1 MVQEKGLTNKHGKVF
16 TKSDDFMVEAG
27 LRQPKVEVVNFSKTK
42 EEHNKL
48 KEVKPLL
55 VELEE
60 IIIQKEESIQNKVIQ
75 LQEENKRL
83 SHL

>member
-1 MVQEKGLTNKHGKVF
+1 
-16 TKSDDFMVEAG
+16 
-27 LRQPKVEVVNFSKTK
+27 
-42 EEHNKL
+42 L

-60 IIIQKEESIQNKVIQ
+60 IITKKEESIQNKVIQ

>member
-1 MVQEKGLTNKHGKVF
+1 MEQTRMSEINQLF
-16 TKSDDFMVEAG
+16 
-27 LRQPKVEVVNFSKTK
+27 
-42 EEHNKL
+42 EEIKNQTKL

>member
-1 MVQEKGLTNKHGKVF
+1 MEQTRMSEINHLF
-16 TKSDDFMVEAG
+16 EEIKS
-27 LRQPKVEVVNFSKTK
+27 QT
-42 EEHNKL
+42 KL

-60 IIIQKEESIQNKVIQ
+60 IITKKEESIQNKVIQ

>member
-1 MVQEKGLTNKHGKVF
+1 MEQTRMSEINQLF
-16 TKSDDFMVEAG
+16 EEIKS
-27 LRQPKVEVVNFSKTK
+27 QT
-42 EEHNKL
+42 KL

-60 IIIQKEESIQNKVIQ
+60 IITKKEELNQNKVIQ
-75 LQEENKRL
+75 LQQEINRL

>member
-1 MVQEKGLTNKHGKVF
+1 MEQTRMSEINQLF
-16 TKSDDFMVEAG
+16 EEIKS
-27 LRQPKVEVVNFSKTK
+27 QTT
-42 EEHNKL
+42 L

-60 IIIQKEESIQNKVIQ
+60 IITKKEESIQNKVIQ

>member
-1 MVQEKGLTNKHGKVF
+1 MEQTRMSEINQLF
-16 TKSDDFMVEAG
+16 EEIKS
-27 LRQPKVEVVNFSKTK
+27 QT
-42 EEHNKL
+42 KL

-60 IIIQKEESIQNKVIQ
+60 IISKKEESIQNKVIQ

>member
-1 MVQEKGLTNKHGKVF
+1 MEQTRMSEINQLF
-16 TKSDDFMVEAG
+16 EEIKS
-27 LRQPKVEVVNFSKTK
+27 QTT
-42 EEHNKL
+42 L

-60 IIIQKEESIQNKVIQ
+60 IITKKEESIKNKVIQ

>member
-1 MVQEKGLTNKHGKVF
+1 MEQTRMSEINQLF
-16 TKSDDFMVEAG
+16 EEIKS
-27 LRQPKVEVVNFSKTK
+27 QTT
-42 EEHNKL
+42 L

-60 IIIQKEESIQNKVIQ
+60 IITKKEESIQNKVIQ
-75 LQEENKRL
+75 LQQEINRL

>member
-1 MVQEKGLTNKHGKVF
+1 MEQTRMSEINQLF
-16 TKSDDFMVEAG
+16 EEIKS
-27 LRQPKVEVVNFSKTK
+27 QTT
-42 EEHNKL
+42 L

-60 IIIQKEESIQNKVIQ
+60 IITKKEESIQNKLIQ

>member
-1 MVQEKGLTNKHGKVF
+1 MEQTRMSEINQLF
-16 TKSDDFMVEAG
+16 EEIKS
-27 LRQPKVEVVNFSKTK
+27 QT
-42 EEHNKL
+42 KL

-60 IIIQKEESIQNKVIQ
+60 IITKKEESNQNKVIQ
-75 LQEENKRL
+75 LQQEINRL

>member
-1 MVQEKGLTNKHGKVF
+1 MEQTRMSEINQLF
-16 TKSDDFMVEAG
+16 EEIKS
-27 LRQPKVEVVNFSKTK
+27 QT
-42 EEHNKL
+42 KL

-60 IIIQKEESIQNKVIQ
+60 IITKKEESIQNKVIQ

>member
-1 MVQEKGLTNKHGKVF
+1 MEQTRMSEINQLF
-16 TKSDDFMVEAG
+16 EEIKS
-27 LRQPKVEVVNFSKTK
+27 QT
-42 EEHNKL
+42 KL

-60 IIIQKEESIQNKVIQ
+60 IIIQKEESIENKVIQ
-75 LQEENKRL
+75 LQQEINRL

>member
-1 MVQEKGLTNKHGKVF
+1 MEQTRMSEINQLF
-16 TKSDDFMVEAG
+16 EEIKS
-27 LRQPKVEVVNFSKTK
+27 QTT
-42 EEHNKL
+42 L

-60 IIIQKEESIQNKVIQ
+60 IITKKEESIQNKVIQ
-75 LQEENKRL
+75 LQEEIKRL

>member
-1 MVQEKGLTNKHGKVF
+1 MEQTRMIEINQLF
-16 TKSDDFMVEAG
+16 EEIKS
-27 LRQPKVEVVNFSKTK
+27 QT
-42 EEHNKL
+42 KL
-48 KEVKPLL
+48 KEVIPLL
-55 VELEE
+55 AELEE

>member
-1 MVQEKGLTNKHGKVF
+1 MEQTRMSEINQLF
-16 TKSDDFMVEAG
+16 EEIKS
-27 LRQPKVEVVNFSKTK
+27 QT
-42 EEHNKL
+42 KL

-60 IIIQKEESIQNKVIQ
+60 IIIKKEELNQNKVIQ
-75 LQEENKRL
+75 LQQEINRL

>member
-1 MVQEKGLTNKHGKVF
+1 MEQTRMSEINQLF
-16 TKSDDFMVEAG
+16 EEIKS
-27 LRQPKVEVVNFSKTK
+27 QTT
-42 EEHNKL
+42 L

-60 IIIQKEESIQNKVIQ
+60 IQNKVIQ

>member
-1 MVQEKGLTNKHGKVF
+1 MEQTRMSEINQLF
-16 TKSDDFMVEAG
+16 EEIKS
-27 LRQPKVEVVNFSKTK
+27 QT
-42 EEHNKL
+42 KL

-55 VELEE
+55 IELEE

>member
-1 MVQEKGLTNKHGKVF
+1 MEQTRMSEINQLF
-16 TKSDDFMVEAG
+16 EEIKS
-27 LRQPKVEVVNFSKTK
+27 QTT
-42 EEHNKL
+42 L

-60 IIIQKEESIQNKVIQ
+60 IITKKEELIQNKVIQ

>member
-1 MVQEKGLTNKHGKVF
+1 MEQTRMSEINQLF
-16 TKSDDFMVEAG
+16 EEIKS
-27 LRQPKVEVVNFSKTK
+27 QT
-42 EEHNKL
+42 KL
-48 KEVKPLL
+48 KDVKPLL

-60 IIIQKEESIQNKVIQ
+60 IIIQKEESIQNKVTQ

>member
-1 MVQEKGLTNKHGKVF
+1 MEQTRMEEINQLF
-16 TKSDDFMVEAG
+16 EEIKS
-27 LRQPKVEVVNFSKTK
+27 QTT
-42 EEHNKL
+42 L

-60 IIIQKEESIQNKVIQ
+60 IITKKEESIQNKVIQ

>member
-1 MVQEKGLTNKHGKVF
+1 MEQTRMSEINQLF
-16 TKSDDFMVEAG
+16 EEIKS
-27 LRQPKVEVVNFSKTK
+27 QTT
-42 EEHNKL
+42 L

-60 IIIQKEESIQNKVIQ
+60 IITKKEESNQNKVIQ
-75 LQEENKRL
+75 LQQEINRL

>member
-1 MVQEKGLTNKHGKVF
+1 MEQTRMSEINQLF
-16 TKSDDFMVEAG
+16 EEIKS
-27 LRQPKVEVVNFSKTK
+27 QT
-42 EEHNKL
+42 KL

-60 IIIQKEESIQNKVIQ
+60 IIAKKEESNQNKVIQ

>member
-1 MVQEKGLTNKHGKVF
+1 MEQTRMSEINQLF
-16 TKSDDFMVEAG
+16 EEIKS
-27 LRQPKVEVVNFSKTK
+27 QTT
-42 EEHNKL
+42 L

-60 IIIQKEESIQNKVIQ
+60 IITKKEESIQNKVIQ
-75 LQEENKRL
+75 LQEEINRL

>member
-1 MVQEKGLTNKHGKVF
+1 MEQTRMSEINQLF
-16 TKSDDFMVEAG
+16 EEIKS
-27 LRQPKVEVVNFSKTK
+27 QT
-42 EEHNKL
+42 KL

-55 VELEE
+55 VELKE

>member
-1 MVQEKGLTNKHGKVF
+1 MEQTRMSEINQLF
-16 TKSDDFMVEAG
+16 EEIKS
-27 LRQPKVEVVNFSKTK
+27 QT
-42 EEHNKL
+42 KL

-60 IIIQKEESIQNKVIQ
+60 IIAKKEESNQNKVIQ
-75 LQEENKRL
+75 LQQEINRL